1 MMRYLKQKLKSQK
14 VKSVQSLVIIITALS
29 AALSGGRA
37 VAQTPVSDYP
47 NHPIRLIVAYPP
59 GGPVDIVGR
68 TIAQALTLSM
78 DRAVIVDNRA
88 GASGIVGTDIAAKA
102 PHDGYT
108 LLLGSSANAILQSL
122 YSKLPYDAQHD
133 LVMIAGI
140 GSAPFVLVTNPRVE
154 AANVRELVA
163 LVKSRP
169 GKFSYGSPG
178 AGSPNHLSA
187 ELMKSMT
194 GMDAVHVPYR
204 GAAPAE
210 TDLMGGQIS
219 FMFDTIPSALPM
231 VRSGKLRALA
241 VTSAER
247 SPAAPDIP
255 TMAES
260 GLTGYQTST
269 WYGLMGPTGIPPQIV
284 ARLDSEVNKAL
295 RNPDFLKRMASL
307 GLQPMPGSSAQFTTF
322 FDSEMGKWAKIV
334 KASGT
339 HLD

>member
-1 MMRYLKQKLKSQK
+1 MRALKQKLRKMRHLAIFA
-14 VKSVQSLVIIITALS
+14 VALS
-29 AALSGGRA
+29 TTMATHVAT
-37 VAQTPVSDYP
+37 AQTAISDYP
-47 NHPIRLIVAYPP
+47 NHSIRLIVAYPP

-68 TIAQALTLSM
+68 TIAQALSLSM
-78 DRAVIVDNRA
+78 GRAVIVDNRA

-122 YSKLPYDAQHD
+122 YKKLPYDAQHD
-133 LVMIAGI
+133 LVMIGGI
-140 GSAPFVLVTNPRVE
+140 GSAPFILVTGPKVE
-154 AANVRELVA
+154 AKSVKQLIA
-163 LVKSRP
+163 LVKASP

-178 AGSPNHLSA
+178 TGSPNHLSA
-187 ELMKSMT
+187 ELMKTMT

-231 VRSGKLRALA
+231 VRNGQLHGLA
-241 VTSAER
+241 VTSAAR

-260 GLTGYQTST
+260 GLTGYETAT
-269 WYGLMGPTGIPPQIV
+269 WYGIMGPAGIPTQIV
-284 ARLDSEVNKAL
+284 ARLNTEVNKAL
-295 RNPDFLKRMASL
+295 KNPDFLKRIASL
-307 GLQPMPGSSAQFTTF
+307 GLSPMPGSAEAFTRF
-322 FDSEMGKWAKIV
+322 FDSEMKKWAKIV
-334 KASGT
+334 TASGT